1 VILGVDGGNTKT
13 LAVVARPD
21 GELVAA
27 TRGGQTD
34 LYNAPSVEVAV
45 AELYRTVFAVL
56 ERAGVDPS
64 ELSGAG
70 LSMAGADWDEDFEV
84 HRVAA
89 ERALPGV
96 PVRIVNDA
104 IGPIRVLGR
113 DGPAA
118 SMMCGTG
125 AAIGARGADGSVFS
139 LGFTPRSGSAHGL
152 GREALAAV
160 QEADMGDAPP
170 TDLTRRILL
179 AVGVPDVRGL
189 VREFSRRDGL
199 TDIASLAPLVL
210 VAADEGDEV
219 ALAIVELIGGR
230 MGRWTRH
237 AARQV
242 GVLGAFRLL
251 LGGGLLRQPGSERF
265 LRAAL
270 AELPDADAVRLEA
283 EPVLGALLLG
293 FDAAGLEVDEVGLL
307 ERHPSELIC

>member
-1 VILGVDGGNTKT
+1 MILGVDGGNTKT

-27 TRGGQTD
+27 ARGGQSD
-34 LYNAPSVEVAV
+34 LYNAPSVQDAV
-45 AELYRTVFAVL
+45 AELYRVVFEVL
-56 ERAGVDPS
+56 ERAGIEPG
-64 ELSGAG
+64 ELRGAG
-70 LSMAGADWDEDFEV
+70 LSLAGADWDDDFEV
-84 HRVAA
+84 HGEAA

-118 SMMCGTG
+118 AMMFGTG

-152 GREALAAV
+152 GREALSAV
-160 QEADMGDAPP
+160 QEADMGDGPP

-179 AVGVPDVRGL
+179 KVGVPDVRGL

-199 TDIASLAPLVL
+199 TDVASLAGLVL
-210 VAADEGDEV
+210 AAAEEGDEV
-219 ALAIVELIGGR
+219 AVSIVELIGGR
-230 MGRWTRH
+230 MGRWTRY

-242 GVLGAFRLL
+242 GVVGAFRLL
-251 LGGGLLRQPGSERF
+251 LGGGVLRQPGSD
-265 LRAAL
+265 LLVAAAL
-270 AELPDADAVRLEA
+270 AELPDADAVRMEA

-293 FDAAGLEVDEVGLL
+293 FDAGGLEVDEVGLL